1 MATEPVEASAADIA
15 LLVAATGVVDA
26 AAVDTALLAISNDR
40 AVAAAVDIALL
51 AIVDLDVNA
60 AFVTA
65 AVIAIIGGDCPPART
80 TEELL
85 QRLFR
90 FLPPG
95 YASAEPLLAGIA
107 RAQSDGEQVALC
119 LQDVLPFGP
128 MTVTLPGGS
137 TVDYS
142 GATDIWLDLHAR
154 GYGILRSPGEADAEL
169 RARLREVT
177 ERVTRPAILDA
188 VDLLLVPFA
197 VSATMVEWF
206 EEPYLDL
213 VETVAVGG
221 MYLDSTLLSGG
232 PSSFVLYVPSV
243 GPGYSAPVYGAIV
256 SLVETLRSA
265 GVQWRLIVG
274 DPPP

>member
-1 MATEPVEASAADIA
+1 M
-15 LLVAATGVVDA
+15 
-26 AAVDTALLAISNDR
+26 
-40 AVAAAVDIALL
+40 
-51 AIVDLDVNA
+51 
-60 AFVTA
+60 
-65 AVIAIIGGDCPPART
+65 ART
-80 TEELL
+80 TQELL
-85 QRLFR
+85 DRLFA
-90 FLPPG
+90 FLPPE
-95 YASAEPLLAGIA
+95 YETAEPILAGLA
-107 RAQSDGEQVALC
+107 AAQNEAELAVDSLADA
-119 LQDVLPFGP
+119 LPFGP
-128 MTVTLPGGS
+128 MSVTLPDG
-137 TVDYS
+137 TVVAYG

-197 VSATMVEWF
+197 VTATMVEWF

-232 PSSFVLYVPSV
+232 PNSFVLYVPSV
-243 GPGYSAPVYGAIV
+243 GAGYSDPVYGAIV

-265 GVQWRLIVG
+265 GVQWRLVVG